1 MTTFLF
7 LRHGQSMTNR
17 DELFA
22 GQYDTPLS
30 PSGYEQAERA
40 GKYIAENY
48 QIDAIVS
55 SDLIRARETAKPAAR
70 LLGLPVRT
78 MPGLREIHVG
88 EWENQPFDVIKRG
101 NPAAYTALVTDD
113 RLDGDAGNVG
123 CPGGETIGE
132 LFARVRATFLDLF
145 REYEGKT
152 LLVVTHAT
160 PIRVLE
166 CWIRY
171 AGDLSR
177 LTELAWVKNASLTI
191 VREENGAFRIDEKSV
206 DFYLSDLKSEA

>member
-1 MTTFLF
+1 MTTLLF
-7 LRHGQSMTNR
+7 LRHGQSMANL

-30 PSGYEQAERA
+30 QNGREQAERA
-40 GKYIAENY
+40 GKYIAGNY
-48 QIDAIVS
+48 KVDAIVS
-55 SDLIRARETAKPAAR
+55 SDLIRAYETALPAAR
-70 LLGLPVRT
+70 RFGLPVRK

-88 EWENQPFDVIKRG
+88 EWENLPFDVIRRDD
-101 NPAAYTALVTDD
+101 PAAYTVLVTDD
-113 RLDGDAGNVG
+113 RLDADVRDVG
-123 CPGGETIGE
+123 CPGGETVGQLSDRVCAAFFE
-132 LFARVRATFLDLF
+132 LV

-166 CWIRY
+166 CRIRY

-177 LTELAWVKNASLTI
+177 LTEIPWVKNASLT
-191 VREENGAFRIDEKSV
+191 VVTEENGAFRIEAKSV
-206 DFYLSDLKSEA
+206 DSYLSDPEYEA